1 MTYTSNE
8 TTIVAVGG
16 KGRSLRIVIP
26 LWVVQQ
32 MELKAGEKIVWKL
45 KPEGE
50 EFVVML
56 SKGGN
61 KNDE

>member
-16 KGRSLRIVIP
+16 RGRSLRVVIP

-32 MELKAGEKIVWKL
+32 MDLKAGEKIKWNL
-45 KPEGE
+45 KPLDGE
-50 EFVVML
+50 FQVIL
-56 SKGGN
+56 TKGE
-61 KNDE
+61 KDE

>member
-16 KGRSLRIVIP
+16 RGRSLRIVIP

-32 MELKAGEKIVWKL
+32 MDLKAGGKIKWNLEPVDGDFQVILTKGEK
-45 KPEGE
+45 
-50 EFVVML
+50 
-56 SKGGN
+56 
-61 KNDE
+61 DD

>member
-1 MTYTSNE
+1 
-8 TTIVAVGG
+8 
-16 KGRSLRIVIP
+16 
-26 LWVVQQ
+26 

>member
-16 KGRSLRIVIP
+16 RGRSLRIVIP

-32 MELKAGEKIVWKL
+32 MDLKAGEKIKWSL
-45 KPEGE
+45 KSADDEFQVVLTKGE
-50 EFVVML
+50 
-56 SKGGN
+56 
-61 KNDE
+61 KND

>member
-16 KGRSLRIVIP
+16 NGRSLRIVIP
-26 LWVVQQ
+26 LWIVQQ
-32 MELKAGEKIVWKL
+32 MDLKAGEKIVWRL
-45 KPEGE
+45 KPKGD
-50 EFVVML
+50 EFVVVL

-61 KNDE
+61 KNDK